1 MSLQG
6 GAPVLRH
13 NPVQCFDGE
22 RRLDGMEH
30 REQSVSRW
38 LHNALQQAQQP
49 PLRPRQC
56 LGVGGQVVGTVD
68 EEFVRHLGAQV
79 LDAHGLALH
88 WSQGLWD
95 LQGEGDATGCLNRL
109 ADAMRAAGQCGAWR
123 NEQLAVC
130 NAQGRRIAT
139 IERAAVRPLGI
150 ATQAVHLVGTVA
162 DGRIWVQQRADD
174 KPTHP
179 GKWDTLMGGM
189 VSAEDTL
196 AQAVERETWEE
207 AGLRVGDLQD
217 MRHGGHVDFSRPSDE
232 AEGRG
237 YMRERIDWYAVT
249 VPAGLR
255 PDNQDG
261 EAQGF
266 ELLDLETVTQ
276 WLLED
281 RFTPEASLV
290 LAACFGWS

>member
-1 MSLQG
+1 
-6 GAPVLRH
+6 
-13 NPVQCFDGE
+13 
-22 RRLDGMEH
+22 MEH
-30 REQSVSRW
+30 SVSQW

-56 LGVGGQVVGTVD
+56 LGVGGQVVGTV
-68 EEFVRHLGAQV
+68 EESFVQRLGAD
-79 LDAHGLALH
+79 LLHAHGLALE

-95 LQGEGDATGCLNRL
+95 VQGEGGATGCLNRL
-109 ADAMRAAGQCGAWR
+109 AQAMRAAGHCGPWR

-130 NAQGRRIAT
+130 NGQGRRIAT
-139 IERAAVRPLGI
+139 IERGAVRPLGI

-162 DGRIWVQQRADD
+162 DGRLWVQQRADD

-207 AGLRVGDLQD
+207 AGLCVGDLQD
-217 MRHGGHVDFSRPSDE
+217 MRHGGHVEFARPSDE

-237 YMRERIDWYAVT
+237 YMRERVDWYAVC

-255 PDNQDG
+255 PDNRDG
-261 EAQGF
+261 EVQGF
-266 ELLDLETVTQ
+266 ELLDRETVTQ

-290 LAACFGWS
+290 LAAYFGWR

>member
-1 MSLQG
+1 
-6 GAPVLRH
+6 
-13 NPVQCFDGE
+13 
-22 RRLDGMEH
+22 MEH
-30 REQSVSRW
+30 MEQSVDRW
-38 LHNALQQAQQP
+38 LRNALAQAQQP

-56 LGVGGQVVGTVD
+56 LGIGGHVVGTV
-68 EEFVRHLGAQV
+68 EQEFIQCLGADV
-79 LDAHGLALH
+79 LQANGLALN
-88 WSQGLWD
+88 WSHGLWQV
-95 LQGEGDATGCLNRL
+95 QGEGDATGCLNRL
-109 ADAMRAAGQCGAWR
+109 AQAMRVAGHCGAWR

-139 IERAAVRPLGI
+139 IERGAVRPLGI
-150 ATQAVHLVGTVA
+150 ATQAVHLVGAVA

-174 KPTHP
+174 KPTNP

-217 MRHGGHVDFSRPSDE
+217 MRHGGHVDFARPSQE
-232 AEGRG
+232 AEGQG

-249 VPAGLR
+249 VPQGLR

-261 EAQGF
+261 EVQGF
-266 ELLDLETVTQ
+266 ELLERREVVQ

-290 LAACFGWS
+290 LAAYFGWQ